1 MLVTLIAQFTAKA
14 KNSEKAVSFLSLMSC
29 SMNKFKSRKFSH
41 VNILFSD
48 FTRKKNF
55 FTPGNGGGGVGEG
68 EGGGGAGVFLPPL
81 FLRACNISSLT

>member
-55 FTPGNGGGGVGEG
+55 FTPGNGGGGVGG
-68 EGGGGAGVFLPPL
+68 GGGGALASSCPL
-81 FLRACNISSLT
+81 FSYGPVISPV